1 MERVRSGVALKV
13 RKNRLRYV
21 LTVAGATAV
30 CLLAMLAVA
39 QAILYVRD
47 KAGAEAVAE
56 AAVARSE
63 AISLARRVA
72 AEQASRIGQP
82 PCSANDIDSLKEIA
96 FRSSYMSDIGRIRD
110 GRLVC
115 SALWGRSRPYTLP
128 APRFS
133 SGAVRLWHASDLVG
147 SPYAGSNLIA
157 QGDTFTVS
165 SPSAFES
172 LDPARSSSISIETK
186 DRSFT
191 FRTLSPTSRVG
202 TPSLVQAQHCSRVAD
217 VCAFVTSP
225 RHVVSELPSALL
237 TTILAA
243 GASVGLLLAFLLIK
257 HQITARQTIQQ
268 RLVLALKR
276 SEIELA
282 YQPLRRIGT
291 RELVGFEALSRWRP
305 PGDDEIPPA
314 VFVPI
319 AHRLGLSPDL
329 FRYVLARAMT
339 DLAPALREHR
349 NLYVSINAE
358 PVDMAQECIVRYISS
373 VSTDSGVSPEQI
385 RIEITER
392 EELVSAAA
400 KSNMQA
406 LSVLG
411 YRFLIDDFGT
421 GSANFSHLA
430 QSPFRGIKIDRMF
443 VAAINEDSPLRP
455 VLPGM
460 YRIAREL
467 GLDVIAEGVETEEQE
482 LLLYRIAP
490 EAIGQGWHY
499 GRPLSTKDAL
509 AAIQVG

>member
-1 MERVRSGVALKV
+1 MARVG
-13 RKNRLRYV
+13 
-21 LTVAGATAV
+21 
-30 CLLAMLAVA
+30 
-39 QAILYVRD
+39 
-47 KAGAEAVAE
+47 
-56 AAVARSE
+56 
-63 AISLARRVA
+63 
-72 AEQASRIGQP
+72 SRW
-82 PCSANDIDSLKEIA
+82 L
-96 FRSSYMSDIGRIRD
+96 
-110 GRLVC
+110 
-115 SALWGRSRPYTLP
+115 PYT
-128 APRFS
+128 
-133 SGAVRLWHASDLVG
+133 
-147 SPYAGSNLIA
+147 GSNLIA

-314 VFVPI
+314 IFVPI
-319 AHRLGLSPDL
+319 AHRFGLSPDL
-329 FRYVLARAMT
+329 FRYVLARAMN

-358 PVDMAQECIVRYISS
+358 PVDMAQECVVRYIGS
-373 VSTDSGVSPEQI
+373 VTNDFGVLPEQI

-443 VAAINEDSPLRP
+443 VAAINEDSPCGPFCQGCIASHVSLGWMSSQKASNQRRKICCSTGLLQRLLAKGGTMAALSQP
-455 VLPGM
+455 KTRLPPSKLGSP
-460 YRIAREL
+460 RARVDPSAFT
-467 GLDVIAEGVETEEQE
+467 GA
-482 LLLYRIAP
+482 
-490 EAIGQGWHY
+490 
-499 GRPLSTKDAL
+499 
-509 AAIQVG
+509 